1 MVSRPLTGEEHGA
14 PALWRLTGAASVAAI
29 TWTTRLVGLIA
40 VLSVVL
46 PAGRRG
52 MRGHVAEWL
61 ELPQDATTGAA
72 AVVLVTGV
80 LLILLASGLRRRK
93 RRAWQLALAASVLLA
108 LSHLGLRHVLGAGLV
123 SVALAVALLA
133 NRRHFIALPDPVT
146 GRWRAV
152 RVFLQLVVAGLVIDF
167 ALLSFAPRSFVEPM
181 GWQSRLGEAALALI
195 GISGP
200 AVFHVMWMDD
210 LTASVGLLFGLGAV
224 LVAAYFLLRSA
235 EPAPHVTAEEKAR
248 LRELLD
254 RNGERDSLG
263 YFALRDDKFVVFSKS
278 GKAAVTYR
286 VIAGAAV
293 ASADPL
299 GDSEA
304 WPGAIEEFL
313 EVCRRHGWVPAA
325 MGCSELGA
333 TVWARFD
340 LDVLEIG
347 DEAVVD
353 ASTFTLEGRVM
364 RGVRQAVSRTRRA
377 GYEVRVRRTEELS
390 AEELAELETLAAT
403 WRGSDTERGFSMALG
418 RMGDPG
424 SVLVTA
430 EQEGRVRGLLQFVPW
445 GTQGLSLDVMRRD
458 RTADNGV
465 NELMISEL
473 LLRAPEHGVR
483 YVSLNFAAFRKLLE
497 EGRRIGAGPVAR
509 MSAKVLGWASKWIQI
524 ETLYRFNAKFQP
536 AWVPRFLVYPGV
548 RELPRVGVAVFE
560 AEGLGGRSQ
569 WLRRLLRR

>member
-1 MVSRPLTGEEHGA
+1 MGRSLTGEAH

-29 TWTTRLVGLIA
+29 TWTTRVVGFVA
-40 VLSVVL
+40 VLAVVL

-52 MRGHVAEWL
+52 MRGRIVEWL
-61 ELPQDATTGAA
+61 ELPQEATTAAA

-108 LSHLGLRHVLGAGLV
+108 CAHLGLNHVFGAGLV
-123 SVALAVALLA
+123 SVALAVVLLL
-133 NRRHFIALPDPVT
+133 NRRYFIALPDPVT
-146 GRWRAV
+146 GRWRAA
-152 RVFLQLVVAGLVIDF
+152 RVFLQLVLAGLVINF
-167 ALLSFAPRSFVEPM
+167 ALLSFAPRSFLEPLD
-181 GWQSRLGEAALALI
+181 WRSRLADAALSLI

-200 AVFHVMWMDD
+200 AVFHVLWLDD
-210 LTASVGLLFGLGAV
+210 LTTAVGLLFGLGAV

-235 EPAPHVTAEEKAR
+235 EPAPHLSDEERAH

-254 RNGERDSLG
+254 QHGQRDSLG
-263 YFALRDDKFVVFSKS
+263 YFALRDDKFVVFSKT

-286 VIAGAAV
+286 VIVGAAV

-333 TVWARFD
+333 TVWARYD

-353 ASTFTLEGRVM
+353 TSTFTLDGRAM
-364 RGVRQAVSRTRRA
+364 RGVRQAVSRTKRA
-377 GYEVRVRRTEELS
+377 GYEVRVRRAEELR
-390 AEELAELETLAAT
+390 AGELAELEALAAN
-403 WRGSDTERGFSMALG
+403 WRGSATERGFSMALG
-418 RMGDPG
+418 RMGGPG

-430 EQEGRVRGLLQFVPW
+430 EQDGRTRGLLQFVPW
-445 GTQGLSLDVMRRD
+445 GVDGLSLDVMRRD
-458 RTADNGV
+458 RAADNGV

-473 LLRAPEHGVR
+473 LVRAREHEVR

-509 MSAKVLGWASKWIQI
+509 VSAKVLSLASHWIQI

-536 AWVPRFLVYPGV
+536 NWVPRFLVYPGV

-560 AEGLGGRSQ
+560 AEGLGGRSR
-569 WLRRLLRR
+569 WLMRMLQR

>member
-1 MVSRPLTGEEHGA
+1 LVGRALTGEKQGL
-14 PALWRLTGAASVAAI
+14 ALSRLTGAASVAAI
-29 TWTTRLVGLIA
+29 TWVTRLVGFIA

-61 ELPQDATTGAA
+61 ELPQDATTAAA

-80 LLILLASGLRRRK
+80 LLMLLASGLRRRK
-93 RRAWQLALAASVLLA
+93 RRAWQLAMAACVLLA
-108 LSHLGLRHVLGAGLV
+108 LSHLGLRHVFGAGLV
-123 SVALAVALLA
+123 SVALAATLLA
-133 NRRHFIALPDPVT
+133 NRRYFIALPDPVT
-146 GRWRAV
+146 GKWRAV
-152 RVFLQLVVAGLVIDF
+152 RVFLQLVVAGLLINV
-167 ALLSFAPRSFVEPM
+167 ALLSFAPRSVLEPM
-181 GWQSRLGEAALALI
+181 DFPERLADAALALI
-195 GISGP
+195 GVSGP
-200 AVFHVMWMDD
+200 AEFRVGWLED
-210 LTASVGLLFGLGAV
+210 LTTSVGLLFGLGAV
-224 LVAAYFLLRSA
+224 LIAAYFLLRSA
-235 EPAPHVTAEEKAR
+235 EPAPHLSQEDKAR
-248 LRELLD
+248 LRDLLAEH
-254 RNGERDSLG
+254 GERDSLG
-263 YFALRDDKFVVFSKS
+263 YFALRDDKFVVYSKT

-286 VIAGAAV
+286 VVAGAAV

-333 TVWARFD
+333 TVWARFH

-353 ASTFTLEGRVM
+353 AETFTLEGRAM
-364 RGVRQAVSRTRRA
+364 RGVRQAVSRTKRA
-377 GYEVRVRRTEELS
+377 GYKVRVRR
-390 AEELAELETLAAT
+390 AEELTEAEQQELESLAAN

-430 EQEGRVRGLLQFVPW
+430 EQQGVTRGLLQFVPW
-445 GTQGLSLDVMRRD
+445 GTDGLSLDLMRRD
-458 RTADNGV
+458 RAADNGV

-473 LLRAPEHGVR
+473 LLAARDLGVK
-483 YVSLNFAAFRKLLE
+483 YVSLNFAAFRKLIE
-497 EGRRIGAGPVAR
+497 QGRRIGAGPVAR
-509 MSAKVLGWASKWIQI
+509 MSANVLGLVSHWIQI

-536 AWVPRFLVYPGV
+536 RWVPRFLVFPGL

-560 AEGLGGRSQ
+560 AEGLGGRSR
-569 WLRRLLRR
+569 WLMRMLHR

>member
-1 MVSRPLTGEEHGA
+1 M
-14 PALWRLTGAASVAAI
+14 TGAASVAAI

>member
-1 MVSRPLTGEEHGA
+1 LTGEEHHA

-29 TWTTRLVGLIA
+29 TWVTRLVGLIA
-40 VLSVVL
+40 VVSVVL

-61 ELPQDATTGAA
+61 ELPQDATTAAA

-80 LLILLASGLRRRK
+80 LLMLLASGLRRRK
-93 RRAWQLALAASVLLA
+93 RRAWQLALAASVILA
-108 LSHLGLRHVLGAGLV
+108 LSHLGLQHVFGAGIV
-123 SVALAVALLA
+123 SVALAGTLLA
-133 NRRHFIALPDPVT
+133 NRRYFVALPDPAT
-146 GRWRAV
+146 GKWRAV
-152 RVFLQLVVAGLVIDF
+152 RVFVQLVVAGLVINF
-167 ALLSFAPRSFVEPM
+167 ALLSFAPHRILAPLSV
-181 GWQSRLGEAALALI
+181 GGRLGEASLALI

-200 AVFHVMWMDD
+200 AVFGVTWLDD
-210 LTASVGLLFGLGAV
+210 LTTAVGLLFGLGAV

-235 EPAPHVTAEEKAR
+235 EPAPHLSEQEKER
-248 LRELLD
+248 LRDLL
-254 RNGERDSLG
+254 NQHGARDSLG
-263 YFALRDDKFVVFSKS
+263 YFALRDDKFVVFSKT

-333 TVWARFD
+333 TVWARFH

-353 ASTFTLEGRVM
+353 ADTFTLDGRLM
-364 RGVRQAVSRTRRA
+364 RGVRQAVSRTKRN
-377 GYEVRVRRTEELS
+377 GYKVRVRRVEELG
-390 AEELAELETLAAT
+390 EGELAELEALAAN

-418 RMGDPG
+418 RMGDSG

-430 EQEGRVRGLLQFVPW
+430 EQDGRIRGLLQFVPW
-445 GTQGLSLDVMRRD
+445 GERGLSLDVMRRD

-473 LLRAPEHGVR
+473 LLSAREQGVK
-483 YVSLNFAAFRKLLE
+483 YVSLNFAAFRKLME
-497 EGRRIGAGPVAR
+497 QGRRIGAGPVAS
-509 MSAKVLGWASKWIQI
+509 MSAKVIGWASHWIQI
-524 ETLYRFNAKFQP
+524 ESLYRFNAKFQP
-536 AWVPRFLVYPGV
+536 IWVPRFLVYPGV
-548 RELPRVGVAVFE
+548 RELPRVGIAVFE
-560 AEGLGGRSQ
+560 AEGLGGRSR
-569 WLRRLLRR
+569 WLMRMLQR

>member
-1 MVSRPLTGEEHGA
+1 MAGERQA
-14 PALWRLTGAASVAAI
+14 VWRVTGAASVVAI
-29 TWTTRLVGLIA
+29 TWVTRLVGLLA
-40 VLSVVL
+40 VVSVVV

-72 AVVLVTGV
+72 AVVLVVGV
-80 LLILLASGLRRRK
+80 LLILLASGLKRRK
-93 RRAWQLALAASVLLA
+93 RRAWQLALAASILLA
-108 LSHLGLRHVLGAGLV
+108 VSHLGMRHVFGAGVV
-123 SVALAVALLA
+123 SVALAVALVL
-133 NRRHFIALPDPVT
+133 NRSYFVAQPDPVT
-146 GRWRAV
+146 GKWV
-152 RVFLQLVVAGLVIDF
+152 SLRVFLQLLVAGFVINVALVS
-167 ALLSFAPRSFVEPM
+167 LSPDRVVEPLPFVDRM
-181 GWQSRLGEAALALI
+181 AESALALF
-195 GISGP
+195 GVSGP
-200 AVFHVMWMDD
+200 AVFHLEWMED
-210 LTASVGLLFGLGAV
+210 LVASVGLLFGLGAV
-224 LVAAYFLLRSA
+224 VLAAYFLLRSA
-235 EPAPHVTAEEKAR
+235 EPAPHLSQDDKTR
-248 LRELLD
+248 LRALLD
-254 RNGERDSLG
+254 KHGARDSLG

-299 GDSEA
+299 GDNEA

-313 EVCRRHGWVPAA
+313 AVCRRHGWVPAA

-333 TVWARFD
+333 TAWARFD

-353 ASTFTLEGRVM
+353 AETFTLDGRVM
-364 RGVRQAVSRTRRA
+364 RGVRQAVAKTKRA
-377 GYEVRVRRTEELS
+377 GYAVRVRR
-390 AEELAELETLAAT
+390 AEDLVDGELAELESLAAK

-430 EQEGRVRGLLQFVPW
+430 EQEGVVRGLLQFVPW
-445 GTQGLSLDVMRRD
+445 GEDGLSLDVMRRD
-458 RTADNGV
+458 HAADNGI

-473 LLRAPEHGVR
+473 LLAARDHGVK
-483 YVSLNFAAFRKLLE
+483 YVSLNFAAFRKLME
-497 EGRRIGAGPVAR
+497 QGRRIGAGPVAR
-509 MSAKVLGWASKWIQI
+509 ASAKFLGWMSHWVQI

-536 AWVPRFLVYPGV
+536 RWVPRFLVYPGV

-560 AEGLGGRSQ
+560 AEGLGGRSPR
-569 WLRRLLRR
+569 LRRLLRR

>member
-1 MVSRPLTGEEHGA
+1 LVGRPLTGEVH
-14 PALWRLTGAASVAAI
+14 PALWRLRGAASVAAI

-61 ELPQDATTGAA
+61 ELPQDATTAAA

-80 LLILLASGLRRRK
+80 LLMLLASGLRRRK
-93 RRAWQLALAASVLLA
+93 RRAWQLALVASVLLA

-123 SVALAVALLA
+123 SVALAAALLA

-146 GRWRAV
+146 GKWRAV
-152 RVFLQLVVAGLVIDF
+152 RVFVQLVVAGLVINF
-167 ALLSFAPRSFVEPM
+167 ALLSFAPRSFLAPLDSQ
-181 GWQSRLGEAALALI
+181 GRLADAALALI
-195 GISGP
+195 GVSGP

-210 LTASVGLLFGLGAV
+210 LTTTVGLLFGLGAV

-235 EPAPHVTAEEKAR
+235 EPAPHLSDEDKSR

-254 RNGERDSLG
+254 QHGRRDSLG
-263 YFALRDDKFVVFSKS
+263 YFALRDDKFVVFSKT
-278 GKAAVTYR
+278 GKAAITYR

-333 TVWARFD
+333 TVWARYH

-353 ASTFTLEGRVM
+353 ASTFTLEGRAM
-364 RGVRQAVSRTRRA
+364 RGVRQAVSRTKRA
-377 GYEVRVRRTEELS
+377 GYEVRVRRADALREG
-390 AEELAELETLAAT
+390 ELAELEALAAN

-430 EQEGRVRGLLQFVPW
+430 EQEGRIRGLLQFVPW
-445 GTQGLSLDVMRRD
+445 GADGLSLDVMRRD
-458 RTADNGV
+458 RSADNGV

-473 LLRAPEHGVR
+473 LLAAREHGVR
-483 YVSLNFAAFRKLLE
+483 HVSLNFAAFRKLME
-497 EGRRIGAGPVAR
+497 QGRRIGAGPVAR
-509 MSAKVLGWASKWIQI
+509 VSANVLGWVSHWIQI

-536 AWVPRFLVYPGV
+536 DWVPRFLVYPGV

-560 AEGLGGRSQ
+560 AEGLGGRSR
-569 WLRRLLRR
+569 WLMRMLQR